1 MKIIVCLDDYG
12 GMLFNS
18 RRQSRD
24 RVLIDDVM
32 SDIGVEKLYILG
44 FSESLFSAY
53 EGRYEVVDDFS
64 KLANSAESAENCV
77 CFVENVSVAKL
88 LEKISAVTVY
98 YWNRVYPRDFV
109 FDINLEKEGF
119 SLKSTHEFEGYSHEN
134 IKKEV
139 YER

>member
-12 GMLFNS
+12 GMLFNA

-32 SDIGVEKLYILG
+32 SELGDEKIYILD

-53 EGRYEVVDDFS
+53 QDRYTVVDDFS
-64 KLANSAESAENCV
+64 TLVNSSKDCV
-77 CFVENVSVAKL
+77 CFVENVSVANL
-88 LEKISAVTVY
+88 LDKINAVTVY
-98 YWNRVYPRDFV
+98 HWNRVYPRDFV

-119 SLKSTHEFEGYSHEN
+119 SLKSSYEFEGYSHEN

>member
-12 GMLFNS
+12 GMLFNF

-32 SDIGVEKLYILG
+32 SSLGDEKLYMLE
-44 FSESLFSAY
+44 FSKSLFSAY
-53 EGRYEVVDDFS
+53 DGRYEVVDDFS
-64 KLANSAESAENCV
+64 TIASSSDNCV
-77 CFVENVSVAKL
+77 CFIENVSAAQFL
-88 LEKISAVTVY
+88 DNISAVTVY
-98 YWNRVYPRDFV
+98 HWNKVYPRDFV

-119 SLKSTHEFEGYSHEN
+119 SLKSSYEFEGYSHEN

>member
-24 RVLIDDVM
+24 RLLIEDVM
-32 SDIGVEKLYILG
+32 SNLGDKKLYI
-44 FSESLFSAY
+44 SEYSKILFEAY
-53 EGRYEVVDDFS
+53 EGRYEIVNDFS
-64 KLANSAESAENCV
+64 NISDDNSV
-77 CFVENVSVAKL
+77 CFVENVSVRPYL
-88 LEKISAVTVY
+88 DRISTVTVY
-98 YWNRVYPRDFV
+98 NWNRVYPRDFV

-119 SLKSTHEFEGYSHEN
+119 SLMSSCEFKGYSHDN
-134 IKKEV
+134 IRKEV

>member
-1 MKIIVCLDDYG
+1 MRIIVCLDDYG
-12 GMLFNS
+12 GMLFNF

-24 RVLIDDVM
+24 RVLIA
-32 SDIGVEKLYILG
+32 DIMEELGDKKLYMLE
-44 FSESLFSAY
+44 FSECLFSAY
-53 EGRYEVVDDFS
+53 EGRYTVVDDFS
-64 KLANSAESAENCV
+64 DVSKLENSDDCV

-88 LEKISAVTVY
+88 LDKIDSVTVY
-98 YWNRVYPRDFV
+98 YWNKVYPRDFV

-119 SLKSTHEFEGYSHEN
+119 SLKSSYEFEGYSHEN